1 MKIVICGAGRVGMS
15 ISEHLSTENN
25 DITVIDSNP
34 EALKKITELYDV
46 QGVLGLSSHPAVLK
60 NAGIEDADMLIA
72 VTESDEIN
80 IMACHFSNL
89 LHNIPTKI
97 ARIRSR
103 EYLSEELLDLFQEGK
118 IPIDHIIS
126 PEEEVASAIVK
137 QWRTP
142 GAFDVAE
149 FCNSHITMLGILC
162 NSNCPILDTPLR
174 ELVDLF
180 PGLNATIMAI
190 IRDNNLIIPRSG
202 DDVLNVND
210 RIYLSCKTEQID
222 RTLAAFGHSE
232 ITSHN
237 VTISGA
243 GNLGVMIGNMIN
255 KISPDTN
262 LTFIELDKDVARNA
276 AEQLEFASIISGD
289 TLDPEIIKEARVSK
303 ETSFISAT
311 NHDEVNILSSLLAKR
326 SGTKHCIVL
335 LNQPAF
341 FPLVNTLDLE
351 AVISPPVITVSSI
364 LKYIRKGQIEAVHSI
379 IEEFGEV
386 ISVEALETSSIIG
399 MPLKEIKL
407 PKNVSIGSI
416 VKKDSE
422 IIPARGSSIIDPG
435 DKLVMFVPVKSI
447 KKVQEL
453 LSVRLDYF

>member
-1 MKIVICGAGRVGMS
+1 MKIIICGAGRVGMS
-15 ISEHLSTENN
+15 IAEHLATEDN
-25 DITVIDSNP
+25 DITVIDSKA
-34 EALKKITELYDV
+34 EALQKITELYDV
-46 QGVLGLSSHPAVLK
+46 QGVLGLASHPSVL
-60 NAGIEDADMLIA
+60 NDAGVEDTEMIIA

-80 IMACHFSNL
+80 IMACHLSHL
-89 LHNIPTKI
+89 LFNIPTKI

-103 EYLSEELLDLFQEGK
+103 EYLNEKFLDLFQEGK

-149 FCNSHITMLGILC
+149 FCNSQVTMLGILC
-162 NSNCPILDTPLR
+162 NDNCPILDTPLR

-190 IRDNNLIIPRSG
+190 IRDNDLIIPRSG
-202 DDVLNVND
+202 DDVLNLND
-210 RIYLSCKTEQID
+210 RIYLSCKTEQIE

-232 ITSHN
+232 IASRN

-243 GNLGVMIGNMIN
+243 GNIGLMIGNMIN
-255 KISPDTN
+255 KISPDTK
-262 LTFIELDKDVARNA
+262 LTFIELNKEVARHA
-276 AEQLEFASIISGD
+276 AEQLQFASIISGD
-289 TLDPEIIKEARVSK
+289 TLDPEIIKEARVSN

-326 SGTKHCIVL
+326 SGSKHSIVL
-335 LNQPAF
+335 VNQPAF

-364 LKYIRKGQIEAVHSI
+364 LQFIRKGQIEAVHSI

-386 ISVEALETSSIIG
+386 ISVEALETSSIINKS
-399 MPLKEIKL
+399 LKEIKL

-416 VKKDSE
+416 LKKNDE
-422 IIPARGSSIIDPG
+422 ILPARGSSVIDPG

>member
-1 MKIVICGAGRVGMS
+1 MKIIVCGAGRVGMS

-25 DITVIDSNP
+25 DITVIDSNS
-34 EALKKITELYDV
+34 EALKRITDLYDV
-46 QGVLGLSSHPAVLK
+46 QGVLGLASHPAVLK
-60 NAGIEDADMLIA
+60 NAGIEDAEMLIA

-80 IMACHFSNL
+80 IMACHLSNL
-89 LHNIPTKI
+89 LFNIPTKI

-103 EYLSEELLDLFQEGK
+103 EYLNEDLLDLFQEGK

-149 FCNSHITMLGILC
+149 FCNSHVTMLGILC

-202 DDVLNVND
+202 DDVLKIND
-210 RIYLSCKTEQID
+210 RIYLSCQTDQIE

-237 VTISGA
+237 VIISGA
-243 GNLGVMIGNMIN
+243 GNLGVMIGDMIN

-262 LTFIELDKDVARNA
+262 LTFIELDKEVARNA

-289 TLDPEIIKEARVSK
+289 TLDPEIIKGALFMAVGIFALGIGKRATMVSLRGVGRQMPI
-303 ETSFISAT
+303 TFTGFVISGLALIGVPLTAGFISKLYLFKAVFET
-311 NHDEVNILSSLLAKR
+311 GNGLFVAIIAISSALSVLYLWKIFEVMWLQEPYQPLKIEKEPAVAYISLWLMVIAI
-326 SGTKHCIVL
+326 IVFGIYS
-335 LNQPAF
+335 NG
-341 FPLVNTLDLE
+341 
-351 AVISPPVITVSSI
+351 VSSSGI
-364 LKYIRKGQIEAVHSI
+364 LAAN
-379 IEEFGEV
+379 
-386 ISVEALETSSIIG
+386 ALIG
-399 MPLKEIKL
+399 
-407 PKNVSIGSI
+407 
-416 VKKDSE
+416 
-422 IIPARGSSIIDPG
+422 AR
-435 DKLVMFVPVKSI
+435 
-447 KKVQEL
+447 
-453 LSVRLDYF
+453 

>member
-1 MKIVICGAGRVGMS
+1 MKIIICGAGRVGMS
-15 ISEHLSTENN
+15 ISEHLSNENN
-25 DITVIDSNP
+25 DITVIDSKS
-34 EALKKITELYDV
+34 EALKKITDLYDV
-46 QGVLGLSSHPAVLK
+46 QGVLGLASHPSVLK
-60 NAGIEDADMLIA
+60 DAGIEDSEMLIA

-80 IMACHFSNL
+80 IMACHLSSLIYNT
-89 LHNIPTKI
+89 PTKI
-97 ARIRSR
+97 ARIKSR
-103 EYLSEELLDLFQEGK
+103 DYLNEEFLDLFQEGK

-149 FCNSHITMLGILC
+149 FCNSQVTMLGILC

-190 IRDNNLIIPRSG
+190 IRGNDLIIPRSG
-202 DDVLNVND
+202 DDVLNLND
-210 RIYLSCKTEQID
+210 RIYLSCQSDQID

-243 GNLGVMIGNMIN
+243 GNLGIMIGNMIN

-262 LTFIELDKDVARNA
+262 LTYIEVDKDIARNA

-289 TLDPEIIKEARVSK
+289 TLDPEIIKEARVTNES
-303 ETSFISAT
+303 SFIAAT
-311 NHDEVNILSSLLAKR
+311 NHDEVNILSSLLTKR
-326 SGTKHCIVL
+326 SGTRHNIVL

-341 FPLVNTLDLE
+341 LPLVNTLDLE
-351 AVISPPVITVSSI
+351 AVISPPLITVSSV

-399 MPLKEIKL
+399 IPLKETRL

-416 VKKDSE
+416 VKKNNE
-422 IIPARGSSIIDPG
+422 ILPARGNSVINPG